1 MKNNSHDTF
10 TWKSDFYQSIIGT
23 GLESWISALM
33 PQLNDWE
40 KNNDVANQKRWQKQL
55 NQLPCSDQAS
65 LAINNNVLVIP
76 KDDSIEVN
84 VQKTSSI
91 LKQFMPWRKG
101 PFTFFS
107 IEIDTEWRSD
117 WKWDRVLPHI
127 ESLKDKK
134 VLDVG
139 CGSGYHLFRMAEAG
153 AKKVIGVDPTSL
165 FFYQFH
171 CFNRYNHDF
180 DIQYLPLGIEDLP
193 ASHYFDTVFSM
204 GVLYH
209 RTDPIKFLKEL
220 KAQLAPK
227 GQLILET
234 LVVDGDEQTVFMPTD
249 RYAQMRNVWYL
260 PSISALTLWLNRV
273 GFKTVSC
280 VDIDITST
288 KEQRATQWMDNHSL
302 QDFLDPKDTS
312 KTIEGYPRPK
322 RAVIIAS

>member
-1 MKNNSHDTF
+1 MTKNSHAHP

-23 GLESWISALM
+23 GLESWISTLM
-33 PQLNDWE
+33 PKLNDWE
-40 KNNDVANQKRWQKQL
+40 HSSDVANQKRWQKQL
-55 NQLPCSDQAS
+55 NQLPPSNQAT
-65 LAINNNVLVIP
+65 LRIDKKVRVCP
-76 KDDSIEVN
+76 KDDSSEIN
-84 VQKTSSI
+84 VQKITSV

-101 PFTFFS
+101 PFTFCS

-127 ESLKDKK
+127 ESLEGRK
-134 VLDVG
+134 VLDIG
-139 CGSGYHLFRMAEAG
+139 CGSGYHLYRMAEAG

-171 CFNRYNHDF
+171 CFNRYNHNF

-220 KAQLAPK
+220 KAQLAPN

-234 LVVDGDEQTVFMPTD
+234 LVVDGDEQTVFMPTE

-260 PSISALTLWLNRV
+260 PSISALTLWLKRV
-273 GFKTVSC
+273 GFKTVKC
-280 VDIDITST
+280 VDVDITT
-288 KEQRATQWMDNHSL
+288 TEEQRATDWMDNHSL
-302 QDFLDPKDTS
+302 QDFLDPSDS
-312 KTIEGYPRPK
+312 NKTIEGYPRPK
-322 RAVIIAS
+322 RAVVIAS